1 MDRWSEKKNKEE
13 IWMHSLKSFR
23 PDENIALNKPAG
35 QQHPYVGQPWGADKA
50 VDGRFDNRGA
60 LGNQCTISANV
71 AETATWWVNLG
82 GVLSIHHITIY
93 YRTDNLPWGI
103 TNGYTERFLGFSVY
117 ISNTTNKDD
126 GMLCFKDTMY
136 TKATIPNVT
145 TIECIKH
152 GRYAIYYNER
162 LPSADY
168 PDGYSPTAFN
178 ELCEFEVYG
187 CPTSDVYGENCDLPC
202 PQNCQEGHCNIVVGS
217 CLGCVAGYKG
227 PRCEQQCDNNRY
239 GLECILTCGNCSNR
253 VQCNHVNG
261 SCPNG
266 CDAGAKGDKCDQEC
280 PPGEHGKNCAEQC
293 KPNCRSCNRFTGV
306 CESGCFPGWKGT
318 FCENECDGEMYG
330 ENCNTSCGSCLNLE
344 QCHHINGTCLKGCD
358 RGFQG
363 EKCTEECPEGLYG
376 YNCQDTCNINCG
388 VPSRCNKVTGQCDG
402 GCQAGWKGTKCD
414 QKCNGGKF
422 GINCAQS
429 CGVCY
434 EKEQCHHINGT
445 CMNGCDKGY
454 QGDNC
459 TEGCPWKFYG
469 YGCNET
475 CSTECSNRT
484 CDAKSGECT
493 LVSRIEFEHPP
504 ATNTVP
510 IIGGVVAAIIV
521 SLAVVLFV
529 VLFRRHRRNKHEN
542 DSPRHERRQQQRE
555 REENVYLNNE
565 SNNQTFSN
573 IYENMETKTKSVPKS
588 EKQDTTVKIPNG
600 KKYED
605 RDYDTD
611 DEGIENPYG
620 DMYINEE
627 TIPDIPVNQL
637 ENIIAEKRK
646 DEEEGFKREYA
657 MLPHGEQHKCDAGKL
672 PENVPRN
679 RFKTTFP
686 YDHSRVVLK
695 DNNGNSDYINAN
707 FINGTDSE
715 REYIA
720 SQGPKQNTLND
731 FWMMMWQENVSQ
743 IVMLTNLKEGAKT
756 KCTQYW
762 PEEMK
767 ARAFGNI
774 IVKSIEVKE
783 YAFYITRKLSVSHKE
798 LKKSRV
804 VTHYH
809 YTTWPDHGTPDPLC
823 LVIFHD
829 HVTRTRSNQKKSPT
843 VVHCSAGIGRTGTY
857 IALDALYKTGKASGK
872 VNIAEYV
879 KTMRA
884 NRMNMV
890 QTYEQYMTIFLALN
904 EAFKA
909 PVETQTVSDFTQKAE
924 KLMGDTPANQAAIRK
939 EFELLMEVR
948 PVYTPADYKIARQHN
963 SDKNGKAILPLDKY
977 SLYLTSSIPKRG
989 SFINAINIS
998 SYTREGAFIVTKY
1011 PTTEDAVDFLRL
1023 LIDHESDNVIC
1034 MNPLSEIESTKAWMA
1049 DPTSSRSVPPFTVQ
1063 YETQADTDVKATT
1076 LKIVKDEETHTV
1088 TIVEPKGSLK
1098 STGTPHDTSSL
1109 RSLVSFAKNISSERP
1124 ITVVSKDGA
1133 TLCGVLCS
1141 VYNVIQQL
1149 TMDENVDVFTAVR
1162 LLQKRRPEFCSTQ
1175 EEYLLIYRAVCD
1187 HIETTS
1193 ENVYYNQ

>member
-1 MDRWSEKKNKEE
+1 MYDMGRSAVWFYCVGG
-13 IWMHSLKSFR
+13 IFLILHVAYAY
-23 PDENIALNKPAG
+23 ENIALNKPAT
-35 QQHPYVGQPWGADKA
+35 QQYPYLGNLNWGADKA
-50 VDGRFDNRGA
+50 VDGKYTRRSAVG
-60 LGNQCTISANV
+60 GECTISGVNQR
-71 AETATWWVNLG
+71 TATWWVDLG
-82 GVLSIHHITIY
+82 SVLSIHHITIY
-93 YRTDNLPWGI
+93 YRTDDITWDA
-103 TNGYTERFLGFSVY
+103 TNGYTNRFLGFSVY
-117 ISNTTNKDD
+117 ISNTTNKGD
-126 GMLCFKDTMY
+126 GVQCFKDTMY
-136 TKATIPNVT
+136 TTATIPNTT
-145 TIECIKH
+145 TIPCIKH
-152 GRYAIYYNER
+152 GRYVIYYNER
-162 LPSADY
+162 LQGVPY
-168 PDGYSPTAFN
+168 PAGYSTYAFN
-178 ELCEFEVYG
+178 ELCELQVYG
-187 CPTSDVYGENCDLPC
+187 CPTSGVYGQNCDIPC
-202 PQNCQEGHCNIVVGS
+202 PQNCQERHCNIVNGT

-227 PRCEQQCDNNRY
+227 LRCEEQCDPGTY
-239 GLECILTCGNCSNR
+239 DLECTKTCGNCSDGDH
-253 VQCNHVNG
+253 CNHVNG

-266 CDAGAKGDKCDQEC
+266 CDVGAQGYTCDEVC
-280 PPGEHGKNCAEQC
+280 SFGRHGKNCVEFC
-293 KPNCRSCNRFTGV
+293 NSTCRGGCNRFTGV
-306 CESGCFPGWKGT
+306 CESGCIAGWKGD
-318 FCENECDGEMYG
+318 FCENKCDRRMYG
-330 ENCNTSCGSCLNLE
+330 EKCNTSCGFCLNLE
-344 QCHHINGTCLKGCD
+344 QCHHINGTCLNRCD

-363 EKCTEECPEGLYG
+363 DKCTEECPAGLYN
-376 YNCQDTCNINCG
+376 YNCEDTCNINCG
-388 VPSRCNKVTGQCDG
+388 VPSRCNKETGECQS
-402 GCQAGWKGTKCD
+402 GCQPGWKGPKCD
-414 QKCNGGKF
+414 KKCDDGKF
-422 GINCAQS
+422 GEGCSQMCGNCFK
-429 CGVCY
+429 
-434 EKEQCHHINGT
+434 KEQCHHINGT
-445 CMNGCDKGY
+445 CLYGCDQGY
-454 QGDNC
+454 QGNNC
-459 TEGCPWKFYG
+459 TQECHWGFHG

-475 CSTECSNRT
+475 CSTDCFNKT
-484 CDAKSGECT
+484 CNAVTGACPQ
-493 LVSRIEFEHPP
+493 VSAPDPP
-504 ATNTVP
+504 GTNTAP

-521 SLAVVLFV
+521 CLVVV
-529 VLFRRHRRNKHEN
+529 VIFIVFRRLRRGKQEHEQ
-542 DSPRHERRQQQRE
+542 PRHARSQQQRE
-555 REENVYLNNE
+555 REENVYLNNDK
-565 SNNQTFSN
+565 NNQTFSN
-573 IYENMETKTKSVPKS
+573 IYENMETKTNPVPKP
-588 EKQDTTVKIPNG
+588 EKREPTLKNG

-620 DMYINEE
+620 DLYINEE
-627 TIPDIPVNQL
+627 TVPDIPVNQL
-637 ENIIAEKRK
+637 ENVIAEKRK
-646 DEEEGFKREYA
+646 DEDEGFKREYA
-657 MLPHGEQHKCDAGKL
+657 MLPHGEQHQCDAGKL
-672 PENVPRN
+672 PENVPKN

-686 YDHSRVVLK
+686 YDHSRIILK

-720 SQGPKQNTLND
+720 SQGPKQSTLSD
-731 FWMMMWQENVSQ
+731 FWAMTWQENVTQ
-743 IVMLTNLKEGAKT
+743 IVVLTNLKEGAKI

-774 IVKSIEVKE
+774 VVKSLEVKE
-783 YAFYITRKLSVSHKE
+783 YAFYIIRKLSVSHKE

-804 VTHYH
+804 VTQYH
-809 YTTWPDHGTPDPLC
+809 YTTWPDHGTPDPFC

-829 HVTRTRSNQKKSPT
+829 HVTRTRPNQKKSPT

-857 IALDALYKTGKASGK
+857 IALDALYKTGKVTGK

-890 QTYEQYMTIFLALN
+890 QTYEQYMTIFMSLN

-909 PVETQTVSDFTQKAE
+909 PVETQTISDFTQKAE

-963 SDKNGKAILPLDKY
+963 SDKSGKAILPLDKY

-1011 PTTEDAVDFLRL
+1011 PTPDDAIDFLRL
-1023 LIDHESDNVIC
+1023 LIDHESDTVIC
-1034 MNPLSEIESTKAWMA
+1034 MDPLNEIESTKAWMA
-1049 DPTSSRSVPPFTVQ
+1049 DPTSSRSAPPFTVQ
-1063 YETQADTDVKATT
+1063 YETHTDTDVKTTT

-1098 STGTPHDTSSL
+1098 SSGTSHDTSSL
-1109 RSLVSFAKNISSERP
+1109 RSLISYAQNISSERP

-1133 TLCGVLCS
+1133 SLCGVFCS

-1162 LLQKRRPEFCSTQ
+1162 LLQKRRPELCSTQ
-1175 EEYLLIYRAVCD
+1175 DEYLLIYRTVCD